1 MEIPWS
7 VSSTALDAAQ
17 AAMVALP
24 AAGLP
29 RALQRFAGRWWAL
42 IPPISIVAVVYAIT
56 VLPGVADGLTWLAL
70 LACPPL
76 AAITLGWAMH
86 GARPWYALAVLPA
99 LAGAIHWHST
109 LGGHLCALALTAL
122 STVTLARL
130 LAGVT
135 PRLLLKLGVVAMAA
149 ADAYLILSEQLQKPN
164 ATLVSAAPAP
174 TLPRLQVAIVDPAS
188 MGYGD
193 LFLAAVL
200 GAIVALEARRHRDQ
214 LTMALI
220 LLVLAVAF
228 DGLFLWLD
236 SLPATVPVAVALGL
250 WEILRRRA
258 ARRSRPADGS
268 AGAGP
273 PSYAAGRS
281 ATP

>member
-1 MEIPWS
+1 MEVPWS
-7 VSSTALDAAQ
+7 LSSTALDAAQ

-29 RALQRFAGRWWAL
+29 GPLRRFAGRWWAL
-42 IPPISIVAVVYAIT
+42 IPPLSIVAVVYAIT
-56 VLPGVADGLTWLAL
+56 ALPGVAHGLTWLAL
-70 LACPPL
+70 IACPPL
-76 AAITLGWAMH
+76 AAAAVGWAMH
-86 GARPWYALAVLPA
+86 GARPWYALGVIPA
-99 LAGAIHWHST
+99 LAAAIHWHGT
-109 LGGHLCALALTAL
+109 LGGHLCALAVTAL

-130 LAGVT
+130 LAGVS
-135 PRLLLKLGVVAMAA
+135 PRLLLKLGVVAMAV

-164 ATLVSAAPAP
+164 AALVGAAPAP

-200 GAIVALEARRHRDQ
+200 GAIVALEARRGRQ
-214 LTMALI
+214 QVTMALV

-236 SLPATVPVAVALGL
+236 ELPATVPVAVALGVWEL
-250 WEILRRRA
+250 WRLRLGRREPA
-258 ARRSRPADGS
+258 MSRTSGHSGERLGGGERA
-268 AGAGP
+268 
-273 PSYAAGRS
+273 
-281 ATP
+281 